1 MRNDLLRFNA
11 ILVFTLFSVTVFSQT
26 PVTISG
32 NVHNAVSKE
41 KVPAVSVTIK
51 GSTAGT
57 YTDDRGNFRLTTNR
71 QLPFVLVFSSIG
83 FETQE
88 VTVSSAAAPVNID
101 FVPASSLGREVV
113 VSATRSAIRSL
124 ESPVSIERMGSTA
137 AHEAGGPNF
146 YDAIANLKGGDAVT
160 SSLLFKTIGT
170 RGFKGSGDIPRNQFV
185 DGMGK
190 QA

>member
-57 YTDDRGNFRLTTNR
+57 YTDDRGNFRLTTTR

-101 FVPASSLGREVV
+101 FVPASSLGRQVV
-113 VSATRSAIRSL
+113 VSATQSAIRSL
-124 ESPVSIERMGSTA
+124 ESPVSFERIGSIE
-137 AHEAGGPNF
+137 AHEGPAPHF
-146 YDAIANLKGGDAVT
+146 SVAIPNIKGVVAVT
-160 SSLLFKTIGT
+160 ESIFY
-170 RGFKGSGDIPRNQFV
+170 
-185 DGMGK
+185 
-190 QA
+190 